1 MYKIFINIFKNNKV
15 LWFIKY
21 YNLIILILFNIG
33 CLIYFFD
40 NDLFKKIYI
49 FLVSILGFNL
59 SGLVYNGYVLSRLKF
74 CKWQVIAYIS
84 NIIINIL
91 WLFLKILSNFYKFKY
106 DLIIITTVSC
116 IFLIYTIRFLING
129 RKNFN
134 VFKKRR

>member
-74 CKWQVIAYIS
+74 CKWQVIANIS

>member
-1 MYKIFINIFKNNKV
+1 MYKFFINIFKNNKI

-33 CLIYFFD
+33 CFIYLFD
-40 NDLFKKIYI
+40 NELFKKIYI
-49 FLVSILGFNL
+49 LLVSILGFNL
-59 SGLVYNGYVLSRLKF
+59 SGLIYNGYVLSRLKF
-74 CKWQVIAYIS
+74 CKWQVIAYMS
-84 NIIINIL
+84 NVIINIL

-134 VFKKRR
+134 VFEKRR

>member
-1 MYKIFINIFKNNKV
+1 MYKIFINVFKNNKV

-84 NIIINIL
+84 NIVINIL

-116 IFLIYTIRFLING
+116 IFLIYTTRFLING

>member
-1 MYKIFINIFKNNKV
+1 MYKFFINIFKNNKI

-33 CLIYFFD
+33 CFIYLFD
-40 NDLFKKIYI
+40 NELFKKIYI
-49 FLVSILGFNL
+49 LLVSILGFNL
-59 SGLVYNGYVLSRLKF
+59 SGLIYNGYVLSRLKF
-74 CKWQVIAYIS
+74 CKWQVIAYMS
-84 NIIINIL
+84 NVIINIL

-134 VFKKRR
+134 VFEKRW

>member
-1 MYKIFINIFKNNKV
+1 MYKIFINVLKNNKV
-15 LWFIKY
+15 LWFIQY

-84 NIIINIL
+84 NIVINIL

-116 IFLIYTIRFLING
+116 IFLIYTTRFLING